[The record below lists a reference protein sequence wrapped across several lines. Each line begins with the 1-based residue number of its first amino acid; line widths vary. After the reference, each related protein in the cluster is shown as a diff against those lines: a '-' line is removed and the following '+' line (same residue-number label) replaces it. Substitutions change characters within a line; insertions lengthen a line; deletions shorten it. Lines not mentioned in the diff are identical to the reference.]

1 MALLSRF
8 FLFPLAGLLV
18 AGLPERTHA
27 SPRIRVATYNVLL
40 AQNPQGQLASTLQNP
55 NALNPRKI
63 AEIIQR
69 TAPDVL
75 LLNEFDYDAAGIAA
89 ERFQNNFLAVGQN
102 GQPPILYPYRFIA
115 PTNTGEH
122 SGFDLNNDGII
133 DNTIGDRGY
142 GDDAFGFGEFPGKYG
157 MVVFSKFPILADQ
170 ARTFR
175 LFRWKDMPGALIPP
189 GFYSPEALEVFR
201 LSSKSHWDLPIDVNG
216 RLFHFLT
223 HHPTPPI
230 FDGTE
235 DRNGR
240 RNHDEI
246 RLWADYV
253 TPGASGY
260 LVDDN
265 GKPGGLGTGK
275 RFVIAGDH
283 NADPTRGDSV
293 NHAINQLL
301 LNPEVNGGFI
311 PRRTG
316 TPVGSTSDLTADFAS
331 QDLRVDYVLPSRVGF
346 EILGGAVY
354 WPAPGEVGASL
365 ITASD
370 HRMVYMD
377 FEITPL
383 LGEAVRDLTIRR
395 ESDHYR
401 LAWKTQSGT
410 TYGIEKSANLLG
422 GTWIPV
428 SDPAIVLDLQS
439 NTATFSVNGTSPLE
453 FYRVTATLD

>member
-1 MALLSRF
+1 MANFSRFSALLI
-8 FLFPLAGLLV
+8 AGLLGSGTGGRCL
-18 AGLPERTHA
+18 AGPQ
-27 SPRIRVATYNVLL
+27 IRVATYNVRL
-40 AQNPQGQLASTLQNP
+40 AQNPQGQLGSTLQNP

-69 TAPDVL
+69 TAPDVV
-75 LLNEFDYDAAGIAA
+75 LLNEFDYDAEGISA
-89 ERFQNNFLAVGQN
+89 ERFQNNFLAVSQN
-102 GQPPILYPYRFIA
+102 GQPAITYPYRFIA
-115 PTNTGEH
+115 PSNTGEH
-122 SGFDLNNDGII
+122 SGFDLNNDGVI

-157 MVVFSKFPILADQ
+157 MLVYSRFPILVEQ
-170 ARTFR
+170 VRTFR
-175 LFRWKDMPGALIPP
+175 MLRWKDMPGALLPP
-189 GFYSPEALEVFR
+189 GFYSPEELEVFR

-216 RLFHFLT
+216 RIFHFLT

-230 FDGTE
+230 FDGAE

-253 TPGASGY
+253 KPGASGY
-260 LVDDN
+260 IIDDN
-265 GKPGGLGTGK
+265 GTTGGLGTGK

-293 NHAINQLL
+293 DQAINQLL
-301 LNPEVNGGFI
+301 LNPAVNGDFI

-316 TPVGSTSDLTADFAS
+316 TPTGPTSDLTADFAGE
-331 QDLRVDYVLPSRVGF
+331 DLRVDYVLPSKSGF
-346 EILGGAVY
+346 VIAGGAVF
-354 WPAPGEVGASL
+354 WPAAGEAGAAL

-383 LGEAVRDLTIRR
+383 VDEAVRDLSIRR
-395 ESDHYR
+395 EGESCV
-401 LAWKTQSGT
+401 LTWKTQAGT
-410 TYGIEKSANLLG
+410 SYGIEQTSNLET
-422 GTWIPV
+422 GTWIPLP
-428 SDPAIVLDLQS
+428 DPNLSLDPG
-439 NTATFSVNGTSPLE
+439 NNAATFIGDAPSPG
-453 FYRVTATLD
+453 FYRVIARLD